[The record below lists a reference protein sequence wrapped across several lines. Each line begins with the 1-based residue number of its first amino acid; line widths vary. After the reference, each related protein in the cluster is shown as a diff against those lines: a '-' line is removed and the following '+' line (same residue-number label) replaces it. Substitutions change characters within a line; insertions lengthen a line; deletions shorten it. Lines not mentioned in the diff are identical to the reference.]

1 MLTPARA
8 AVWELAGAQRLATD
22 LDATLITPLSEK
34 DRAAGTFKGGCG
46 SGPMLAYGDEAD
58 EALAGKLRPR
68 EGRPQQRG

>member
-1 MLTPARA
+1 
-8 AVWELAGAQRLATD
+8 
-22 LDATLITPLSEK
+22 LITPLSEK